1 MIGGFLALLSSSL
14 SFVFF
19 FQKEKNVATLL
30 YSLLFI
36 IRVFGVPVLFYTIPI
51 IIANQIAIHIAS
63 IILIISSFMLLIPLT
78 ASKNGYSELEKFKYL
93 RLTISIIFALISIA
107 VIIGGFVYSFKD
119 NVFSYYDL
127 YPIILTIGV
136 LLSIFSLLV
145 FKNRNIYLGFLLLS
159 FMIAQTITFIGLV
172 VEDPNNFIS
181 GIPQTCYLVI
191 IVPLLLMS
199 LMFMPTQLNK
209 NVAIKDVE

>member
-1 MIGGFLALLSSSL
+1 
-14 SFVFF
+14 
-19 FQKEKNVATLL
+19 
-30 YSLLFI
+30 
-36 IRVFGVPVLFYTIPI
+36 
-51 IIANQIAIHIAS
+51 
-63 IILIISSFMLLIPLT
+63 SSFMLLIPLT

-119 NVFSYYDL
+119 DVFSYYDL

-145 FKNRNIYLGFLLLS
+145 FKNINIYLGFFLLS